1 MQTVLNILSKA
12 SNNKRKIVC
21 LFLVPSILCAL
32 SSLQA
37 SVPLGRQ
44 KSIKMSTE
52 PVQVHLSVEVA
63 GEKAKAYLTY
73 TNVSNAVVS
82 LDKLNAC
89 LNGEV
94 NNNVFV
100 IVSEGKPVQYAL
112 PLKKRRGPRTQDVV
126 RLAAGKSLHTDVYLD
141 LAYHFPAGTHTYHIS
156 YEAFHDD
163 PHSEILLE
171 LKSNP
176 VTFTLT
182 RSHQST
188 HQ

>member
-1 MQTVLNILSKA
+1 MQTALNILLRA
-12 SNNKRKIVC
+12 SNNKQGIVC
-21 LFLVPSILCAL
+21 LFLTLSLQCAL
-32 SSLQA
+32 PSLNA
-37 SVPLGRQ
+37 SVPSGRQ
-44 KSIKMSTE
+44 KSKKMSTE
-52 PVQVHLSVEVA
+52 PVQVHLTVDVA
-63 GEKAKAYLTY
+63 GEKAEAHLTY

-100 IVSEGKPVQYAL
+100 IVSEGKPIQYAL
-112 PLKKRRGPRTQDVV
+112 PLKKRRGAKAQDVV

-141 LAYHFPAGTHTYHIS
+141 SAYHFPAGTHTYHIS

-163 PHSEILLE
+163 PHSEALLE

-182 RSHQST
+182 KSHQ
-188 HQ
+188 